1 MSVSINN
8 ADQNYADQQ
17 NSPSTATPVARELD
31 PNLFGTGAAG
41 VGTHQSSSSFHHGSI
56 ASHGLQAAPLPAST
70 QPGRAIPYPPIDMR
84 VLEAQVLQ
92 IKAVLSQF
100 DRRLEQ
106 MAAQI
111 NETNR
116 DNQSRLDRYGQQ
128 LLRLEDGIQRLT
140 TDTSNRLAS
149 LAGRVNERKVSDSK
163 LQDLIDRHN
172 LLVRNFENRLSSL
185 QKLAGDQEQALLS
198 AFAALEDARADLARL
213 KRM

>member
-1 MSVSINN
+1 MDHQILDPIELQKDRNN
-8 ADQNYADQQ
+8 GLSLGA
-17 NSPSTATPVARELD
+17 PSAPVARELD
-31 PNLFGTGAAG
+31 PSLFGGSG
-41 VGTHQSSSSFHHGSI
+41 VPGHQNMAHGSI
-56 ASHGLQAAPLPAST
+56 PSHGLQAPAAPPTT
-70 QPGRAIPYPPIDMR
+70 QPGRTIPYPPIDMR

-100 DRRLEQ
+100 DRRIDQ

-111 NETNR
+111 AETNR

-185 QKLAGDQEQALLS
+185 QKLASDQEQALLS

>member
-1 MSVSINN
+1 MNTDRQNDKLNNPQTASSV
-8 ADQNYADQQ
+8 
-17 NSPSTATPVARELD
+17 TRELD
-31 PNLFGTGAAG
+31 PNLFGGGTVQSGAMAGAAG
-41 VGTHQSSSSFHHGSI
+41 ASV
-56 ASHGLQAAPLPAST
+56 ASHGLQAPPQMPAT

-100 DRRLEQ
+100 DRRMDQ
-106 MAAQI
+106 MSAQI
-111 NETNR
+111 NELNR
-116 DNQSRLDRYGQQ
+116 DSQGKLDRYGQQ

-185 QKLAGDQEQALLS
+185 QKLASDQEQALLS

-213 KRM
+213 KRI

>member
-1 MSVSINN
+1 MNTDHMSNPPPPTTNVN
-8 ADQNYADQQ
+8 
-17 NSPSTATPVARELD
+17 RELD
-31 PNLFGTGAAG
+31 PGLFGGTTSMPSAAQ
-41 VGTHQSSSSFHHGSI
+41 TSI
-56 ASHGLQAAPLPAST
+56 PTHGLSAAMPAPTT

-106 MAAQI
+106 MSAQI

-140 TDTSNRLAS
+140 SDTSNRLAS

>member
-1 MSVSINN
+1 MERPERPDRHVDSH
-8 ADQNYADQQ
+8 AM
-17 NSPSTATPVARELD
+17 TRELD
-31 PNLFGTGAAG
+31 PNLFGAGATAG
-41 VGTHQSSSSFHHGSI
+41 PVHSTV
-56 ASHGLQAAPLPAST
+56 ASHGLQAPYTPPTT

-92 IKAVLSQF
+92 IKAVLSGF
-100 DRRLEQ
+100 DRRIDQL
-106 MAAQI
+106 AAQVS
-111 NETNR
+111 EMSR
-116 DNQSRLDRYGQQ
+116 DSQSKLDRYAQQ

-140 TDTSNRLAS
+140 TDTSSRLAS

-185 QKLAGDQEQALLS
+185 QKLASDQEQALLS

>member
-1 MSVSINN
+1 MNVETERF
-8 ADQNYADQQ
+8 ADRQASN
-17 NSPSTATPVARELD
+17 TAAPAVARELD
-31 PNLFGTGAAG
+31 PNLFGGGPSSQAA
-41 VGTHQSSSSFHHGSI
+41 THGSI
-56 ASHGLQAAPLPAST
+56 SSHGLQPPTAAPAT
-70 QPGRAIPYPPIDMR
+70 QPGRALPYPPIDMR

-92 IKAVLSQF
+92 IKAVLAQF

-106 MAAQI
+106 MSGQI
-111 NETNR
+111 HEMNR
-116 DNQSRLDRYGQQ
+116 DHQGRLDRYEKQ

-140 TDTSNRLAS
+140 GDTSNRLAS
-149 LAGRVNERKVSDSK
+149 LAARLNERKVSDSK

-198 AFAALEDARADLARL
+198 AFAALEDARADLARM

>member
-1 MSVSINN
+1 MTIDHQIDRAAGYTQGPQDPQQGMSAV
-8 ADQNYADQQ
+8 
-17 NSPSTATPVARELD
+17 TRELD
-31 PNLFGTGAAG
+31 PSLFGAASVSTG
-41 VGTHQSSSSFHHGSI
+41 VGGAGGSV
-56 ASHGLQAAPLPAST
+56 ASHGLQPPPAMPAT

-92 IKAVLSQF
+92 IKAVLAQY
-100 DRRLEQ
+100 DRRMDQ

-111 NETNR
+111 GEMNR
-116 DNQSRLDRYGQQ
+116 DSQGRLDRYGQQ
-128 LLRLEDGIQRLT
+128 LMRLEDGIQRLT
-140 TDTSNRLAS
+140 ADTSNRLAA

-185 QKLAGDQEQALLS
+185 QKLASDQEQALLS

-213 KRM
+213 KRI

>member
-1 MSVSINN
+1 MDHQNERQNDRHLNSQAQPAPSVS
-8 ADQNYADQQ
+8 
-17 NSPSTATPVARELD
+17 RELD
-31 PNLFGTGAAG
+31 PNLFGAG
-41 VGTHQSSSSFHHGSI
+41 PSMSSGSSHGSI
-56 ASHGLQAAPLPAST
+56 ASHGLQAQAPAPST

-92 IKAVLSQF
+92 IKAMLSQF
-100 DRRLEQ
+100 DRRLDT

-111 NETNR
+111 NEISR
-116 DNQSRLDRYGQQ
+116 DSQGRLDRHGQQ

>member
-1 MSVSINN
+1 MERT
-8 ADQNYADQQ
+8 DRQNVPQAQ
-17 NSPSTATPVARELD
+17 SPMNRELD
-31 PNLFGTGAAG
+31 PGLFGAGATSTAG
-41 VGTHQSSSSFHHGSI
+41 GTHGSI
-56 ASHGLQAAPLPAST
+56 ASHGLQAPPAPATT

-92 IKAVLSQF
+92 IKAMLSQF
-100 DRRLEQ
+100 DRRMDQL
-106 MAAQI
+106 AAQV
-111 NETNR
+111 NEIK
-116 DNQSRLDRYGQQ
+116 SESHSKLDRYGQQ

>member
-1 MSVSINN
+1 MNN
-8 ADQNYADQQ
+8 DHHRQTDHQN
-17 NSPSTATPVARELD
+17 NPSFAPPVARELD
-31 PNLFGTGAAG
+31 PNLFGGGTSGAA
-41 VGTHQSSSSFHHGSI
+41 VGGGAHGSI
-56 ASHGLQAAPLPAST
+56 SSHGLQAPTPPPAT

-92 IKAVLSQF
+92 MKAMMAQF

-106 MAAQI
+106 MSAQI

-116 DNQSRLDRYGQQ
+116 ENQSRLDRYGQQ

-172 LLVRNFENRLSSL
+172 LLVRNFENRLTSL
-185 QKLAGDQEQALLS
+185 QKLASDQEQALLS
-198 AFAALEDARADLARL
+198 AFAALEDARADLARM
-213 KRM
+213 KRI

>member
-1 MSVSINN
+1 MDHHVLDPIELQNERNTGHTPMAQTMS
-8 ADQNYADQQ
+8 
-17 NSPSTATPVARELD
+17 RELD
-31 PNLFGTGAAG
+31 PNLFGGTSLGQSMG
-41 VGTHQSSSSFHHGSI
+41 VGASAHGSI
-56 ASHGLQAAPLPAST
+56 PSHGLQAAAPAPTT
-70 QPGRAIPYPPIDMR
+70 QPGRSIPYPPIDMR

-100 DRRLEQ
+100 DRRIDQ

-111 NETNR
+111 AETNR

-185 QKLAGDQEQALLS
+185 QKLASDQEQALLS

>member
-1 MSVSINN
+1 MERQ
-8 ADQNYADQQ
+8 DRQNL
-17 NSPSTATPVARELD
+17 TRELD
-31 PNLFGTGAAG
+31 PNLFGAGATSTQGA
-41 VGTHQSSSSFHHGSI
+41 SHGSI
-56 ASHGLQAAPLPAST
+56 ASHGLQAPQQPATT

-92 IKAVLSQF
+92 IKAMLAQF
-100 DRRLEQ
+100 DRRLDQ
-106 MAAQI
+106 MAAQV
-111 NETNR
+111 NELNR
-116 DNQSRLDRYGQQ
+116 DSQSKLDRYGQQ
-128 LLRLEDGIQRLT
+128 MLRLEDGIQRLT

>member
-1 MSVSINN
+1 MNT
-8 ADQNYADQQ
+8 DRQNERS
-17 NSPSTATPVARELD
+17 NSPQAASSVTRELD
-31 PNLFGTGAAG
+31 PNLFGGG
-41 VGTHQSSSSFHHGSI
+41 SNSSSTSNAGTGSSI
-56 ASHGLQAAPLPAST
+56 ASHGLQPPPQMPAT

-100 DRRLEQ
+100 DRRMDQ
-106 MAAQI
+106 MSAQI
-111 NETNR
+111 NELNR
-116 DNQSRLDRYGQQ
+116 DSQGKLDRYGQQ

-185 QKLAGDQEQALLS
+185 QKLASDQEQALLS
-198 AFAALEDARADLARL
+198 AFAALEDARADLARM
-213 KRM
+213 KRL

>member
-1 MSVSINN
+1 MTIDH
-8 ADQNYADQQ
+8 ADQHLGHHLDHRTDHMQGA
-17 NSPSTATPVARELD
+17 PVPGMPAVTRELD
-31 PNLFGTGAAG
+31 PGLFGGAPGGMGA
-41 VGTHQSSSSFHHGSI
+41 SSV
-56 ASHGLQAAPLPAST
+56 ASHGLQPPPAMPAT

-92 IKAVLSQF
+92 IKAVLSQY
-100 DRRLEQ
+100 DRRMDQ

-111 NETNR
+111 GELSR
-116 DNQSRLDRYGQQ
+116 DSQSRLDRYGQQ
-128 LLRLEDGIQRLT
+128 LMRLEDGIQRLT
-140 TDTSNRLAS
+140 TDTSNRLAA

-185 QKLAGDQEQALLS
+185 QKLASDQEQALLS

-213 KRM
+213 KRI

>member
-1 MSVSINN
+1 MEKQHERQLN
-8 ADQNYADQQ
+8 
-17 NSPSTATPVARELD
+17 RELD
-31 PNLFGTGAAG
+31 PGLFGGNPAN
-41 VGTHQSSSSFHHGSI
+41 SGSI
-56 ASHGLQAAPLPAST
+56 ASHGLQAPPQPATT

-84 VLEAQVLQ
+84 VLEAQILQ
-92 IKAVLSQF
+92 IKAVLAQY
-100 DRRLEQ
+100 DRRMDQ
-106 MAAQI
+106 MAAQV
-111 NETNR
+111 NELSR
-116 DNQSRLDRYGQQ
+116 DSVSRLDRYEKQ

-140 TDTSNRLAS
+140 GDTSSRLAS
-149 LAGRVNERKVSDSK
+149 LAARVNERKVSDSK

>member
-1 MSVSINN
+1 MNTDHTNN
-8 ADQNYADQQ
+8 P
-17 NSPSTATPVARELD
+17 SPHTANVTRELD
-31 PNLFGTGAAG
+31 PGLFGGSTSTPAQG
-41 VGTHQSSSSFHHGSI
+41 HGSTPT
-56 ASHGLQAAPLPAST
+56 HGLHPGIAPPTT

-100 DRRLEQ
+100 DRRLDQ

-116 DNQSRLDRYGQQ
+116 DNQGRLDRYGQQ

-140 TDTSNRLAS
+140 SDTSNRLAS

>member
-1 MSVSINN
+1 MEKHHEKQLN
-8 ADQNYADQQ
+8 
-17 NSPSTATPVARELD
+17 RELD
-31 PNLFGTGAAG
+31 PGLFGANSAN
-41 VGTHQSSSSFHHGSI
+41 SGSI
-56 ASHGLQAAPLPAST
+56 ASHGLQAPPQPPTT

-92 IKAVLSQF
+92 IKAVLAQF
-100 DRRLEQ
+100 DRRMDQ
-106 MAAQI
+106 MAAQV
-111 NETNR
+111 NELGR
-116 DNQSRLDRYGQQ
+116 DSLSRLDRYEKQ

-140 TDTSNRLAS
+140 GDTSSRLAS
-149 LAGRVNERKVSDSK
+149 LAARVNERKVSDSK

>member
-1 MSVSINN
+1 MNMDHTNPPPQTTNV
-8 ADQNYADQQ
+8 
-17 NSPSTATPVARELD
+17 TRELD
-31 PNLFGTGAAG
+31 PGLFGGPTASPMGA
-41 VGTHQSSSSFHHGSI
+41 Q
-56 ASHGLQAAPLPAST
+56 ASTVTHGLHTPAMPTT

-106 MAAQI
+106 MSAQI

-116 DNQSRLDRYGQQ
+116 DNQGRLDRYGQQ

-140 TDTSNRLAS
+140 SDTSNRLAS